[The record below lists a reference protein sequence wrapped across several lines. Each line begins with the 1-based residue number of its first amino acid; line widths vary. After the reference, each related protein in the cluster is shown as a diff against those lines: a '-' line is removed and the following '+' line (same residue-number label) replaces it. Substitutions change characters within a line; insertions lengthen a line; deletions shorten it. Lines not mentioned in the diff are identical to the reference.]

1 MSAKKNNKPLRII
14 VGCFFVVLILIG
26 LVLYRDFGLS
36 WDEGAQRGNGI
47 EVARY
52 VLNGDPT
59 LLTDQDRY
67 NVGFFQVVLIAI
79 EYALNLT
86 DDTQSIFFMRH
97 LATYLAFL
105 VGLYF
110 FYRLSSIIFGS
121 WKSALLACV
130 FLILSPRI
138 FAHSFYNSQ
147 DILLLVM
154 YIISVFTL
162 IRYLKKPSLN
172 RMILHAVISA
182 LTMNTRFLGV
192 MIPFITCVL
201 LIPMIIEPHK
211 KRIEFVISACV
222 YMVVTT
228 SLFVLLCP
236 PLWDNP
242 PLRFLEALQYMR
254 DVPWGG
260 RLLYMGEILTEQN
273 LPWHYSVVWI
283 LISTPMFYTFLFL
296 IGFVTMMV
304 SLIRRKGEALKM
316 RQEAIV
322 VLWFFLPLIGVIA
335 LRPGLYDAWRHLF
348 FIYPAFV
355 IMAIAGWRFFWCM
368 SKRIFDGA
376 YYRPIKA
383 LIVIVTLGA
392 LMTTVHT
399 MTKLH
404 PFQNVYFNRL
414 AGKDMKAIKQEFEL
428 DYWGLSYRRALE
440 HVLANDHRA
449 TLKIYVAN
457 QPGKENAKILTRRE
471 RERIEFIDSLE
482 HADYF
487 LSNYR
492 WHKEDYPYGEPY
504 YFIEIGGAKIMV
516 VYKRP
521 FLEV

>member
-1 MSAKKNNKPLRII
+1 
-14 VGCFFVVLILIG
+14 
-26 LVLYRDFGLS
+26 
-36 WDEGAQRGNGI
+36 
-47 EVARY
+47 
-52 VLNGDPT
+52 
-59 LLTDQDRY
+59 
-67 NVGFFQVVLIAI
+67 
-79 EYALNLT
+79 
-86 DDTQSIFFMRH
+86 
-97 LATYLAFL
+97 
-105 VGLYF
+105 
-110 FYRLSSIIFGS
+110 
-121 WKSALLACV
+121 
-130 FLILSPRI
+130 
-138 FAHSFYNSQ
+138 
-147 DILLLVM
+147 
-154 YIISVFTL
+154 
-162 IRYLKKPSLN
+162 
-172 RMILHAVISA
+172 
-182 LTMNTRFLGV
+182 
-192 MIPFITCVL
+192 
-201 LIPMIIEPHK
+201 
-211 KRIEFVISACV
+211 
-222 YMVVTT
+222 
-228 SLFVLLCP
+228 
-236 PLWDNP
+236 
-242 PLRFLEALQYMR
+242 
-254 DVPWGG
+254 
-260 RLLYMGEILTEQN
+260 MGEILTEQN